1 MTREDDD
8 AADEALGLPV
18 DDAVEVVAAREDDP
32 DPEDVRATLRT
43 VAEDGVVS
51 REGVRAAIADVSKVV
66 ATPENRVEL
75 AEMALSDA
83 REAADAV
90 SDLGAVR
97 SRLAA
102 FEDRLAAVS
111 GGIDGLTDDLQELS
125 ARASDPEDVY
135 GFAADV
141 ARVEARANE
150 LHGRA
155 DELKLDVEEFEAW
168 LDDPER
174 RLRELEDDADAVGEY
189 LDGIER
195 TAEGVEAGVPVD
207 PAEAWFDAALR
218 HAASELLVEDLRAEL
233 DDLRAWTDRANGNAG
248 EAGDDGDGDART
260 DRVADRIDD
269 LRGRWAT
276 AGDRLD
282 ALARPAWRDRF
293 GDELS
298 GFEATL
304 AEYEPP
310 VPWGELQAEVERRR
324 EAIGGAE

>member
-195 TAEGVEAGVPVD
+195 TAEGVEAGVEGVD

-233 DDLRAWTDRANGNAG
+233 DDLRAWTDRANGDAG
-248 EAGDDGDGDART
+248 EDGDART